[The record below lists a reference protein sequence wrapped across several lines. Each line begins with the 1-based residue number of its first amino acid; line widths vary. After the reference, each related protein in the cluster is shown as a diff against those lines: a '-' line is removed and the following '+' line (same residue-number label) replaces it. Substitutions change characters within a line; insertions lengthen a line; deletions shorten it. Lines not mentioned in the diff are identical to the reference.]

1 MRRKHYKLQLFNPVI
16 VAWMDVQRRFSTGQA
31 AIDAAPAAKK
41 NGGWRIME
49 VTESGERRVWNG
61 VILSPAGIRHLP
73 IGRKWMGRG

>member
-1 MRRKHYKLQLFNPVI
+1 MSEKHYKLQIFDPVAG
-16 VAWMDVQRRFSTGQA
+16 AWVTVISRFPTGQA
-31 AIDAAPAAKK
+31 AIEAAPEQD
-41 NGGWRIME
+41 GGWRIME